1 MTKVLVT
8 GASGF
13 LAQHII
19 PLLQEWGYF
28 VIGVDK
34 RPLQKAQPDKF
45 IQEDVS
51 NLGFRDLMGVDY
63 VIHLAW
69 RTNIPDCMRH
79 PVQST
84 KDNVDMSMHL
94 LEFCKEAGVRKFLF
108 PSTAS
113 LYGNNVPPWAE
124 NLSPRPSEPYSLQKL
139 TIEYACQ
146 MYSESFEL
154 PTVVF
159 RFFQVFG
166 EYQREDTALAAFIKA
181 KREGRP
187 ITLTETTA
195 QSSFKSGQRDFIY
208 AGDLAKAVI
217 LAMESDKTGKGEI
230 FNVASGKIHTMEEI
244 AEALQAEVKW
254 IPRRPYEVE
263 CHWGD
268 ITKLKALGWQP
279 EVDVIDWLKKG
290 NYAPL

>member
-1 MTKVLVT
+1 MKVMVT

-13 LAQHII
+13 LAQHIMPQI
-19 PLLQEWGYF
+19 KGE

-34 RPLQKAQPDKF
+34 RPLPAYQPNKF
-45 IQEDVS
+45 LLTDVN

-94 LEFCKEAGVRKFLF
+94 LEFCKEAGVKKFLF

-113 LYGNNVPPWAE
+113 LYGTNPTPWSE
-124 NLSPRPSEPYSLQKL
+124 NLSPNPTEPYSLQKL
-139 TIEYACQ
+139 AIEYACQ
-146 MYSESFEL
+146 MYSQSYDL
-154 PTVVF
+154 PTVIF

-166 EYQREDTALAAFIKA
+166 EYQREDTALSAFIKA
-181 KREGRP
+181 KKEGKP

-208 AGDLAKAVI
+208 AGDLAKAVV
-217 LAMESDKTGKGEI
+217 LAMESDKTGNGEI

-244 AEALQAEVKW
+244 AAALEAEVKW

-263 CHWGD
+263 RHLGD

-290 NYAPL
+290 NYAQL